1 MGVGTTTAGFA
12 WLYPLRF
19 AGDGGNHRGLPL
31 QEGAGTRPCRGFRG
45 VPQLLDYHQEGGQ
58 GVDTRKPHDA
68 AECCRGLGCPQVLY
82 SPPMSGGLG
91 G

>member
-1 MGVGTTTAGFA
+1 MGVHKGTESPFGKRGTEGLKTGVGMTTAGFA

-31 QEGAGTRPCRGFRG
+31 QEGAGTCP
-45 VPQLLDYHQEGGQ
+45 
-58 GVDTRKPHDA
+58 
-68 AECCRGLGCPQVLY
+68 CRGLGGVPQFNS
-82 SPPMSGGLG
+82 SPKIEDPPQEEWGLG